1 MQPQLTPP
9 PPSLPPLNTRVSLIL
24 RLAFYVG
31 TGLIGLQIIPL
42 IFAYLGGVVV
52 AATVGLFFL
61 AVIANLLTMRVF
73 DRRPLTDI
81 GLGGGHGTGQNLM
94 WGLALGGGAAALM
107 MLAPVIARAAHF
119 QSRPESVFAW
129 PNLIFYLVALLFGAA
144 GEEILFR
151 GYAFQLLIEKAGA
164 WATILPVGVLFG
176 LAHSGNPS
184 ATWLA
189 VLNTTLWGVLFG
201 YAFLR
206 SRDLWLPIGLHYG
219 WNLVLPL
226 FGANLSGLTIEIT
239 RYGYKWDLGTLWSG
253 GSYGPEGGI
262 LTTIFVCGLFAVL
275 HRVPIVPQTACI
287 AVSLNEPA

>member
-1 MQPQLTPP
+1 
-9 PPSLPPLNTRVSLIL
+9 LIL
-24 RLAFYVG
+24 RLAFYIG
-31 TGLIGLQIIPL
+31 TGIIGLQIIPL
-42 IFAYLGGVVV
+42 IFVYLGGQVI

-61 AVIANLLTMRVF
+61 AVVANLLTMRVF
-73 DRRPLTDI
+73 DRCPLTDI
-81 GLGGGHGTGQNLM
+81 GLGSGHGAGQNLV
-94 WGLALGGGAAALM
+94 WGLVLGGGAAALM
-107 MLAPVIARAAHF
+107 MLAPLIAQAAHF
-119 QSRPESVFAW
+119 QSRPDGVFAW
-129 PNLIFYLVALLFGAA
+129 PNLIFYLVVLLFGAA

-176 LAHSGNPS
+176 LAHSGNPG

-189 VLNTTLWGVLFG
+189 VFNTMLWGVLFG

-206 SRDLWLPIGLHYG
+206 SHDLWLPIGLHYG

-226 FGANLSGLTIEIT
+226 FGGNLSGLTIEIT
-239 RYGYKWDLGTLWSG
+239 RYGYKWDLGPLWSG

-262 LTTIFVCGLFAVL
+262 LTTVFVCALFAVL

-287 AVSLNEPA
+287 AASLNEPV